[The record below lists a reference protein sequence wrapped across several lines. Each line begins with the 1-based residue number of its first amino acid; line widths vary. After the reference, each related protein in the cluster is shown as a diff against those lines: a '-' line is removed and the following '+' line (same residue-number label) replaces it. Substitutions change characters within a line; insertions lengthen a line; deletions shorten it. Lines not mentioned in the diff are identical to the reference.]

1 MPRIYLVRHGE
12 ASLRGVMLGTANP
25 PLSSRG
31 HQQARTLAGQA
42 GSIGPVRAIYSSPL
56 RRALQTASYLLD
68 PWVSLAVLSDLREIS
83 YGPWDGLT
91 WEEVRA
97 LDPQLARR
105 KADNWLDV
113 DVPGA
118 EPWKAFAERVSAAT
132 KHILRGP
139 LPALV
144 VAHQGVNAQ
153 IAHILSGSV
162 PTAFH
167 QDYCEVLSYAPHSN

>member
-1 MPRIYLVRHGE
+1 MI
-12 ASLRGVMLGTANP
+12 LGTANP
-25 PLSSRG
+25 ALSMRG
-31 HQQARTLAGQA
+31 HQQARTLAGQI
-42 GSIGPVRAIYSSPL
+42 GSIGPVQAIYASPL

-68 PWVSLAVLSDLREIS
+68 PWVDFTVLRDLREIS

-118 EPWKAFAERVSAAT
+118 EPWNAFAARVTTAA
-132 KHILRGP
+132 KQILQGP

-153 IAHILSGSV
+153 IAHLLSGSV

-167 QDYCEVLSYAPHSN
+167 QDYCEVLSYAPH